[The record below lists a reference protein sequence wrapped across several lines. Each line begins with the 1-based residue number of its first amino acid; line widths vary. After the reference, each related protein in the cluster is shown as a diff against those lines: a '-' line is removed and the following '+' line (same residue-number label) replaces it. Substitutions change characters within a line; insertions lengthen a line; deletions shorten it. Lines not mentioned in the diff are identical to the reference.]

1 MFLKRQKTREAGGA
15 MQAGAMQARATRFA
29 AKRIAP
35 GAAALIGAAALLS
48 AALPAAG
55 QAQQSFYDQV
65 PEEMEGVEVTQR
77 LNEQV
82 PFDVEFTN
90 EHGERVSFGDYFAD
104 GRPVLLT
111 LNYYTCPQLCHLTL
125 NGLIEGLKE
134 LEWSAG
140 EEFNIVT
147 VSINPHEKPD
157 QALAFKNRYAGMYGR
172 ETAAEGWAFL
182 TGTEENI
189 QKLADAVGFGFRYDE
204 RSGEYAHPSSIQFIT
219 PGGRIAQYM
228 GGVIFRGQDLRF
240 ALVEASQGTIGSPM
254 DRFLLFTCFQ
264 YDPRTN
270 TYAPVAWKVMR
281 SGALLTLVVMALG
294 LTLLWWR
301 GSRFEETGKHS
312 MERSAKKNPETD
324 GSLPAAAT
332 SPTAI
337 SPAEIK
343 GVES

>member
-1 MFLKRQKTREAGGA
+1 MFLKRQTTREAGEGKRLGA
-15 MQAGAMQARATRFA
+15 KSIVPAVS
-29 AKRIAP
+29 
-35 GAAALIGAAALLS
+35 AALIGAAGLLP
-48 AALPAAG
+48 AALPATGHA
-55 QAQQSFYDQV
+55 QSFYDQV

-90 EHGERVSFGDYFAD
+90 EYGETVTFGDYFAD

-147 VSINPHEKPD
+147 VSINPNEKPD

-219 PGGRIAQYM
+219 PTGRIAQYM
-228 GGVIFRGQDLRF
+228 GGVMFRGQDLRF
-240 ALVEASQGTIGSPM
+240 ALVEASQGSIGSPM
-254 DRFLLFTCFQ
+254 NRFLLFTCFQ

-281 SGALLTLVVMALG
+281 SGALLTLTVMALG

-301 GSRFEETGKHS
+301 GSRFEEGQK
-312 MERSAKKNPETD
+312 RSLKNDPETA
-324 GSLPAAAT
+324 GSAPTAAT
-332 SPTAI
+332 T
-337 SPAEIK
+337 
-343 GVES
+343 GVEP

>member
-1 MFLKRQKTREAGGA
+1 MFLKRQTTREDGGA
-15 MQAGAMQARATRFA
+15 RRFGAKRFA
-29 AKRIAP
+29 L
-35 GAAALIGAAALLS
+35 GTAALIGAAGLLP
-48 AALPAAG
+48 AALPAVGHA
-55 QAQQSFYDQV
+55 QSFYDQV

-82 PFDVEFTN
+82 PFDVEFVN
-90 EHGERVSFGDYFAD
+90 EHGEPVTFGDYFAD

-134 LEWSAG
+134 LQWSAG

-147 VSINPHEKPD
+147 VSINPNEKPD
-157 QALAFKNRYAGMYGR
+157 QAMAFKNRYVGMYDR
-172 ETAAEGWAFL
+172 ESAADGWAFL

-219 PGGRIAQYM
+219 PSGRIAQYM
-228 GGVIFRGQDLRF
+228 GGVMFRGQDLRF

-281 SGALLTLVVMALG
+281 SGALLTIVVLTLG
-294 LTLLWWR
+294 LTMLWWR
-301 GSRFEETGKHS
+301 GSRFEEAEK
-312 MERSAKKNPETD
+312 RSVKDDPETA
-324 GSLPAAAT
+324 GSAPTAAT
-332 SPTAI
+332 T
-337 SPAEIK
+337 